1 MSYFSKTTEPASS
14 WTPSGSTLGPPKAK
28 KRRVG
33 RPKKNLVQSI
43 PSTDSQP
50 NPATNFQPNLATDFE
65 LNPATDFQPN
75 PATDSYPI
83 QDIPGD
89 RDGPGPSASESPT
102 APLPIPSESQDGSTA
117 LPSGSY
123 ASRFEFC
130 YDFLYIYFLSLAK
143 VIRTRYSA
151 TQKKK
156 IAEYAR
162 FHGCRAAARHFK
174 IHHRNAERWLKEE
187 LHNTR
192 HRHRPRYVNKKG
204 QGRKISYPSD
214 LELEL
219 LQWVLE
225 KRIFQSLFKH

>member
-1 MSYFSKTTEPASS
+1 MHQDLNFVTT
-14 WTPSGSTLGPPKAK
+14 
-28 KRRVG
+28 
-33 RPKKNLVQSI
+33 
-43 PSTDSQP
+43 
-50 NPATNFQPNLATDFE
+50 F
-65 LNPATDFQPN
+65 
-75 PATDSYPI
+75 
-83 QDIPGD
+83 
-89 RDGPGPSASESPT
+89 
-102 APLPIPSESQDGSTA
+102 
-117 LPSGSY
+117 
-123 ASRFEFC
+123 
-130 YDFLYIYFLSLAK
+130 YIHFFLSLAK

-151 TQKKK
+151 SQKKK

-225 KRIFQSLFKH
+225 KREAENIPVSIQALKLKALSLIMPVLPNFKASDGWARGFLKRNNLVLRAKTSIAQSLPGDLENKIYEFRRKVKQIRESGDFPYELIVTWMKPQHI